1 MNIKKQIKYMLLGVI
16 IFWLIVIIF
25 ILIRKTIS
33 RRTSDNLGEIEIK
46 NEVHT
51 EYVDPYSSVEGVS
64 LIDTGYVIIYDND
77 NNLSQ
82 KGFITL
88 KGHIYLPDNLTQY
101 LKSQGYE
108 NIETIT
114 VIPST
119 CASDTSH
126 SEFIASIDDS
136 DKFIKVNQN
145 YATEEF
151 TFEILDNL

>member
-88 KGHIYLPDNLTQY
+88 SSLHQ
-101 LKSQGYE
+101 
-108 NIETIT
+108 
-114 VIPST
+114 
-119 CASDTSH
+119 
-126 SEFIASIDDS
+126 
-136 DKFIKVNQN
+136 
-145 YATEEF
+145 
-151 TFEILDNL
+151 